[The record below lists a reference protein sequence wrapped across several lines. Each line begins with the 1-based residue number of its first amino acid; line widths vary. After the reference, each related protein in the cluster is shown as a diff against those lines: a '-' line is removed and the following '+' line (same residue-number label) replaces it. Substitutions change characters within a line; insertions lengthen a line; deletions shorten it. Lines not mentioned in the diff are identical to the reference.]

1 MLNLSAKIRNPE
13 KDPSEVKEEGKIPG
27 ILYGPKIE
35 NKIIEFD
42 YKEFEKTH
50 KQSGLSSLI
59 NLKIDKEDF
68 PVLIH
73 DFQRDPLTN
82 NFTHVD
88 FYQPNLEEK
97 IEAKVPLIFEGQSKA
112 VKDLEGTLIKHIQEL
127 EVKAVPQKLPREIKV
142 DIGGM
147 DNFEDTIEV
156 KDLNIPEDVEVL
168 RESDEIIVSVSAPE
182 NVEEELSKPVE
193 EFVPESEESAEGEG
207 EEKETEKE
215 EKEEKE
221 EKSEEGDKKEEK

>member
-13 KDPSEVKEEGKIPG
+13 KKSSEVIEEGKISG

-35 NKIIEFD
+35 NKILEID
-42 YKEFEKTH
+42 QKLFEKAYEE
-50 KQSGLSSLI
+50 SGLSSLI
-59 NLKIDKEDF
+59 NLEVDGKGI

-82 NFTHVD
+82 NFIHVD

-97 IEAKVPLIFEGQSKA
+97 IETKVPLIFEGQSKA

-127 EVKAVPQKLPREIKV
+127 EIKAVPHKLPREIKV
-142 DIGGM
+142 DIGRM
-147 DNFEDTIEV
+147 DSFEDIIEV

-168 RESDEIIVSVSAPE
+168 REPDEIIVSVSAPE
-182 NVEEELSKPVE
+182 DVDEELSKPVE
-193 EFVPESEESAEGEG
+193 EETVAPTEEEKEG
-207 EEKETEKE
+207 EEKEEEEESKE

-221 EKSEEGDKKEEK
+221 EENK